1 MTELG
6 KTSNLVL
13 FLVAVILN
21 TSRNGFIDSRLMSKV
36 K

>member
-13 FLVAVILN
+13 FLVTVTFN
-21 TSRNGFIDSRLMSKV
+21 TSCNGFIDSRLMSKV